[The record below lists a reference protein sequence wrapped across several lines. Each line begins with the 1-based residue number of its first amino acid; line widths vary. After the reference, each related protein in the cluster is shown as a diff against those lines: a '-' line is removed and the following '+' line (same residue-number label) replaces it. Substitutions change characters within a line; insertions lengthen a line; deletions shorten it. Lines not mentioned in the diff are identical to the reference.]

1 MKKLITL
8 SLMLISLC
16 AIAQNQPRLI
26 CGNEFLEAKMEQRI
40 PGYKAAVKYSFD
52 QAKRHHTARS
62 AGVTYTIPIIFHVV
76 YNPDSANQNL
86 DDSIL
91 LSQIQ
96 VLNDDYSRHN
106 ADTGNTLPVFDS
118 VAADTHIQFVLH
130 STQRVATSNTFT
142 LGFGGLPDSTIKYT
156 AAGGDDAVD
165 PDHFLNIWI
174 VNIQASFFG
183 QLLGYSYP
191 PDSLANWPLG
201 SAATQKPYDGVVLDY
216 HTVGAN
222 NPNPLN
228 FNGMNL
234 VIRGRTAT
242 HEIGHYLGLRHI
254 WGDGTNFIQPAND
267 CMQSDGID
275 DTPFANA
282 ESAFDCTTARNTC
295 TSIDAYYGIDV
306 PDMVQNYMDYS
317 AETCMNLFTKGQA
330 ALMQGSLEHQ
340 RSTLATRSYL
350 TAVSEVNAATA
361 LIVYPNPTS
370 GIVYV
375 PYTESSNPYTTIM
388 VYNMLGEAIAV
399 NQSSASGSVKLDLS
413 TVPGGVYTLDII
425 KGSQHIAKR
434 VVVSK

>member
-8 SLMLISLC
+8 SLLLISLG
-16 AIAQNQPRLI
+16 AIAQNQARLL
-26 CGNEFLEAKMEQRI
+26 CGNEILEDKMEQRI

-52 QAKRHHTARS
+52 QAKRHNAARS
-62 AGVTYTIPIIFHVV
+62 GGVTYTIPIVFHVV
-76 YNPDSANQNL
+76 YNPDSAAQNL

-96 VLNDDYSRHN
+96 VLNEDYSRHN
-106 ADTGNTLPVFDS
+106 ADTSNTIPVFDS

-130 STQRVATSNTFT
+130 STQRVATTNSFT
-142 LGFGGLPDSTIKYT
+142 LGFGGLPDSTIKFT

-165 PDHFLNIWI
+165 PEHFLNIWI
-174 VNIQASFFG
+174 VNIEASFFG

-234 VIRGRTAT
+234 VIKGRTAT

-254 WGDGTNFIQPAND
+254 WGDGTNFIQPTND

-282 ESAFDCTTARNTC
+282 ESSFDCTPTRNTC

-330 ALMQGSLEHQ
+330 TLMQGTLEHQ
-340 RSTLATRSYL
+340 RSTLPTRSYP
-350 TAVSEVNAATA
+350 TAVSQVDATA
-361 LIVYPNPTS
+361 ALVIYPNPTS
-370 GIVYV
+370 GMVYI
-375 PYTESSNPYTTIM
+375 PYTENVNPYSSVQ
-388 VYNMLGEAIAV
+388 VYNMLGESLTV
-399 NQSSASGSVKLDLS
+399 NQSAGSGSVRLDMS
-413 TVPGGVYTLDII
+413 SVPAGVYTLDIL
-425 KGSQHIAKR
+425 KGDEHIAKR
-434 VVVSK
+434 VMVSK